1 MHFKFFLSLICSLFL
16 SVAFPVHSN
25 DRNNAPLFERIGPFG
40 GDVRSL
46 LIDSKQPS
54 IAYLGTSDGKIN
66 KSTDSGVTW
75 IPLYPG
81 IGQYDY
87 VIDTLVQ
94 HPGEPKHIYAGAWDL
109 HSEGGGLFE
118 SQDAG
123 STWTRVP
130 LPHPFS
136 SVRGFALCRSMPS
149 RMIVGTLDGAF
160 VSIDGGRIW
169 KRVGGRELEKA
180 ESVAIDPVDPR
191 FLYVGTWRLSYR
203 SSDFGRT
210 WSLVDKGMPL
220 DSDVFSIAIDARN
233 PSVIYSSAC
242 SGVYFSVNRAQSW
255 TRMKLLPDR
264 FAIRAQL
271 IYIDPID
278 SHRIYSGTTEGLF
291 VSNNDGREWVRLT
304 PANVTVNAIQVN
316 PSNSNQILIGT
327 EYQGILLSKD
337 GGRSWKES
345 NTGFVHKQISW
356 MLPDVGVSGNL
367 IAGLLSGGGG
377 FYHYDDQKS
386 EWTSFQIEPGMRILS
401 FLCLPKDYGKLAGT
415 SQGLYWQPNSSD
427 RWKKMTG
434 SISRRT
440 IYSLAL
446 DPAGAILYA
455 GTDQGIFRTSLAAMD
470 FRIPPA
476 YRLSPK
482 VWCINA
488 PQQTPGLI
496 YAGTSL
502 GLLRSYDKGTTWNV
516 ISAYG
521 LPDRITI
528 ETIAISPSNPEH
540 LFAGTSGGLFESKNG
555 GVYWN
560 MMSDGRMGIRISSVI
575 FLDDSGNRILA
586 ADNASGGVFYSQNGG
601 ETWEKLFSE
610 KFSSP
615 VYCITRDLRKPSQV
629 YLGTRSD
636 GVYRLAL
643 PLNSLSL
650 GSQAN

>member
-16 SVAFPVHSN
+16 SVAFPIHSS
-25 DRNNAPLFERIGPFG
+25 DRNNTPFFERIGPFG

-46 LIDSKQPS
+46 LVDSKQPS
-54 IAYLGTSDGKIN
+54 IAYLGTSDGKIY
-66 KSTDSGVTW
+66 KSTNSGAAW

-94 HPGEPKHIYAGAWDL
+94 HPGEQKHIYAGAWDL

-123 STWTRVP
+123 STWTRMP

-136 SVRGFALCRSMPS
+136 SVRGFALCRSIPS
-149 RMIVGTLDGAF
+149 RMIVGTLDGAY
-160 VSIDGGRIW
+160 VSVDGGRTWIQ
-169 KRVGGRELEKA
+169 VGDRELEKA

-191 FLYVGTWRLSYR
+191 FLYVGTWRLGYR
-203 SSDFGRT
+203 SIDFGKT
-210 WSLVDKGMPL
+210 WFLVDKGMPL

-242 SGVYFSVNRAQSW
+242 SGVYLSINRAQSW
-255 TRMKLLPDR
+255 TRMKILPDR

-291 VSNNDGREWVRLT
+291 VSNNEGRGWVRLT
-304 PANVTVNAIQVN
+304 PENVTVNAIQVN
-316 PSNSNQILIGT
+316 PSNNNQILIGT
-327 EYQGILLSKD
+327 EYQGILRSED
-337 GGRSWKES
+337 GGKNWSES

-356 MLPDVGVSGNL
+356 MLPDAGVSGNL

-377 FYHYDDQKS
+377 IYHYDDLKR

-401 FLCLPKDYGKLAGT
+401 FLCLPKDNGKLAGT
-415 SQGLYWQPNSSD
+415 SQGLYWQPKSSD
-427 RWKKMTG
+427 RWKKMAG

-446 DPAGAILYA
+446 DPASPIIYA

-470 FRIPPA
+470 FRMPPA

-482 VWCINA
+482 VWCISA
-488 PQQTPGLI
+488 PQKTPGLV
-496 YAGTSL
+496 YAGTGL
-502 GLLRSYDKGTTWNV
+502 GLIRSYDKGTTWNV
-516 ISAYG
+516 ISSYG
-521 LPDRITI
+521 LPDHITI
-528 ETIAISPSNPEH
+528 NTIAISPSNSEH
-540 LFAGTSGGLFESKNG
+540 LFAATSGGLFESENG

-560 MMSDGRMGIRISSVI
+560 PMSDGRMGIRISSVI
-575 FLDDSGNRILA
+575 FLDDSGNRVLA
-586 ADNASGGVFYSQNGG
+586 ADNTSGGVFYSQNGG
-601 ETWEKLFSE
+601 KTWEKFFSGE
-610 KFSSP
+610 FSSP
-615 VYCITRDLRKPSQV
+615 VDCITLHHRNPTQV

-636 GVYRLAL
+636 GVYRLTL
-643 PLNSLSL
+643 PLNFLSL